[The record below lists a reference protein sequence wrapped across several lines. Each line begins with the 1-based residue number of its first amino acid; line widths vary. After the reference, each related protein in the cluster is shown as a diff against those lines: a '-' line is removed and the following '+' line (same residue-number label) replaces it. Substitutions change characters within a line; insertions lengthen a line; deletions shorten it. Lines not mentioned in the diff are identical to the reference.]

1 MPSESSRRHIF
12 ISHHH
17 KDDAHVTK
25 LTNLLSKNGYDI
37 RNSSIR
43 AKPANQRKLDRGL
56 VSDRIIQRL
65 LRMKMSWA
73 STVVVLIGK
82 QTHSRRWVN
91 WEIEKANQLG
101 KRIVGVYTQGGTK
114 ADVPSAFEKYGSAL
128 VGWNSGNIMAAID
141 GTENAFQDPD
151 GSPRDAVNPATT
163 SVC

>member
-1 MPSESSRRHIF
+1 MSSEYARRHVF

-25 LTNLLSKNGYDI
+25 LTSLLSRNGYEI

-43 AKPANQRKLDRGL
+43 VKPANQRRLDQNN
-56 VSDRIIQRL
+56 VSDRAIQRL
-65 LRMKMSWA
+65 LRMKISWA

-101 KRIVGVYTQGGTK
+101 KRIVGIFTHGGTE
-114 ADVPSAFEKYGSAL
+114 ADIPPAFEKYGSTL
-128 VGWNSGNIMAAID
+128 VGWNTESIVTAID
-141 GTENAFQDPD
+141 GRENCFQNPD
-151 GSPRDAVNPATT
+151 GSTREPVFPPTT
-163 SVC
+163 SKC

>member
-1 MPSESSRRHIF
+1 MASESARRHVF

-25 LTNLLSKNGYDI
+25 LTSLLSRNGYDI

-43 AKPANQRKLDRGL
+43 ARPENQRRLDRNEIPERTL
-56 VSDRIIQRL
+56 KRL

-82 QTHSRRWVN
+82 QTHSRPWVN

-101 KRIVGVYTQGGTK
+101 KRIVGVFTQGGTK
-114 ADVPSAFEKYGSAL
+114 ADIPPAFEKYGSAL
-128 VGWNSGNIMAAID
+128 VGWNSDSIVAAID
-141 GTENAFQDPD
+141 GSENPFQNPD
-151 GSPRDAVNPATT
+151 GSARDAVNPATT